1 MKESICRN
9 CGKNQI
15 DSEFGYC
22 SSCLKKINPLQEISS
37 DEEKF
42 FEINIE
48 KNPNPNLLLANKE
61 PKKSSNNNSEHF
73 KRSRELI
80 ALLSR
85 NTFFMNVRDNGQ
97 VLSILVKK
105 KKLIFMNF
113 LKLFGVSLIFV
124 YFLNIITI
132 KWFSLIYF
140 FTSLLFFIE
149 YAFYKKNLIID
160 TNKQKYS
167 VFNHFSKIEG
177 DCSELSVGI
186 RKITMEEANTSFRF
200 LGMVAKKNQRN
211 EQYYFEVVLKQWG
224 QKIFTFCKYNS
235 IEQAHGTSAT
245 IAHILE
251 IEYDK
256 TINEIFQSDGF

>member
-1 MKESICRN
+1 MKESICSN

-48 KNPNPNLLLANKE
+48 KNPNPNLLLENKE
-61 PKKSSNNNSEHF
+61 PKKLSNNNSEHF

-80 ALLSR
+80 SVLSR
-85 NTFFMNVRDNGQ
+85 NTFFINVRDNGQ

-105 KKLIFMNF
+105 KKQILMNF
-113 LKLFGVSLIFV
+113 VKLFGVSLFFV

-132 KWFSLIYF
+132 KWFSIIYF
-140 FTSLLFFIE
+140 FTSLIFFIE
-149 YAFYKKNLIID
+149 SAFYKKNLIID

-167 VFNHFSKIEG
+167 VFNHFSKTEG

-186 RKITMEEANTSFRF
+186 RKVAMEEERTSIKF
-200 LGMVAKKNQRN
+200 LGIVAKKNQLN
-211 EQYYFEVVLKQWG
+211 EKCYFEVVLKQWG
-224 QKIFTFCKYNS
+224 RKIFTFCTYNS
-235 IEQAHGTSAT
+235 IEQAHGTSAK

-256 TINEIFQSDGF
+256 TINEIFQSDD